1 MGVGRV
7 VWFLTLSLAVALATW
22 AFGWGAVVVCAG
34 AWTWIRRS
42 DAAAPM
48 LAAVAAALAWGGLL
62 LVQSFSGPV
71 GEVASVVGAAMQVG
85 AAPLVILTL
94 AFPALLAGAT
104 AGLVRGIPSGKLR

>member
-1 MGVGRV
+1 MGVGRL

-22 AFGWGAVVVCAG
+22 GFGWGAVVVCAA
-34 AWTWIRRS
+34 AWTWIRRR

-48 LAAVAAALAWGGLL
+48 LAALAAALAWGGLL

-71 GEVASVVGAAMQVG
+71 GRVAAVVGEAMQVG
-85 AAPLVILTL
+85 ATPLLVLTL

-104 AGLVRGIPSGKLR
+104 AGLVRGIPGGKVG

>member
-1 MGVGRV
+1 MGVARF

-22 AFGWGAVVVCAG
+22 AFGWGAVVVCSA

-42 DAAAPM
+42 DAAAPL

-71 GEVASVVGAAMQVG
+71 GGVAEVVGEAMQVG
-85 AAPLVILTL
+85 AAPLVMLTL
-94 AFPALLAGAT
+94 AFPALLAGAA
-104 AGLVRGIPSGKLR
+104 AGLVRGIPGGDVR